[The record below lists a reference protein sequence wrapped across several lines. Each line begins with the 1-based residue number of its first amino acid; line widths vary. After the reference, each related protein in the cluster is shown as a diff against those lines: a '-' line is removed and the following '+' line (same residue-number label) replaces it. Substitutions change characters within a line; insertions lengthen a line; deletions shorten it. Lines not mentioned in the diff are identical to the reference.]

1 MINIKQLDD
10 WFDTVQLVSTKT
22 DGKTKYDFSNFT
34 FPSKFASKIYNKDF
48 TLQEAKDNQIE
59 LKILINKLNKNCNP
73 KNKIKTEEK
82 RGTLKSAEKL
92 FFLREEIIRAFKRGI
107 FPYID
112 GFKIEKKSDE
122 ELDDESH
129 EELDEESDKNEDI
142 DTTDMPDL
150 ESEKSINGKGIKILT
165 PSQMLSRLPI
175 TLTQLKAGNNSEK
188 LKNEIRQL
196 LYSLYRSKKLTK

>member
-1 MINIKQLDD
+1 M
-10 WFDTVQLVSTKT
+10 
-22 DGKTKYDFSNFT
+22 
-34 FPSKFASKIYNKDF
+34 
-48 TLQEAKDNQIE
+48 
-59 LKILINKLNKNCNP
+59 LNKNYNP
-73 KNKIKTEEK
+73 KNKIKAEEK

-92 FFLREEIIRAFKRGI
+92 FFIREEIIRAFKRGI

-142 DTTDMPDL
+142 DATDMPDL

-175 TLTQLKAGNNSEK
+175 TLTQLKAGNYPEK
-188 LKNEIRQL
+188 LKNEIGQSL
-196 LYSLYRSKKLTK
+196 CSLYRSKLHKTI

>member
-1 MINIKQLDD
+1 M
-10 WFDTVQLVSTKT
+10 
-22 DGKTKYDFSNFT
+22 
-34 FPSKFASKIYNKDF
+34 
-48 TLQEAKDNQIE
+48 
-59 LKILINKLNKNCNP
+59 LNKNYNP
-73 KNKIKTEEK
+73 KNKIKAEEK

-92 FFLREEIIRAFKRGI
+92 FFIREEIIRAFKRGI

-188 LKNEIRQL
+188 LKM
-196 LYSLYRSKKLTK
+196 KLDNYYILCTDQKNLQSNSIKV

>member
-1 MINIKQLDD
+1 MIGLTLYNLFLQKLMEKQNMTLAILH
-10 WFDTVQLVSTKT
+10 FHQNLLLKFIIRILHYKKT
-22 DGKTKYDFSNFT
+22 
-34 FPSKFASKIYNKDF
+34 
-48 TLQEAKDNQIE
+48 KDNQIE
-59 LKILINKLNKNCNP
+59 LKILINKLNKNYNP

-92 FFLREEIIRAFKRGI
+92 FFIREEIIRAFKRGI

-150 ESEKSINGKGIKILT
+150 ESEKSINGKGIKIST

-175 TLTQLKAGNNSEK
+175 TLTQLKAGNYPEK
-188 LKNEIRQL
+188 LKNEIGQS
-196 LYSLYRSKKLTK
+196 LYSLYRSKLHKTI

>member
-1 MINIKQLDD
+1 MIGLTLYNLFLQKLMEKQNMTLAILH
-10 WFDTVQLVSTKT
+10 FHQNLLLKFIIRILHYKKT
-22 DGKTKYDFSNFT
+22 
-34 FPSKFASKIYNKDF
+34 
-48 TLQEAKDNQIE
+48 KDNQIE
-59 LKILINKLNKNCNP
+59 LKILINKLNKNYNP

-92 FFLREEIIRAFKRGI
+92 FFIREEIIRAFKRGI

-112 GFKIEKKSDE
+112 GFKIEIKSDE

-150 ESEKSINGKGIKILT
+150 ESEKSINGKGIKIST

-175 TLTQLKAGNNSEK
+175 TLTQLKAGNYPEK
-188 LKNEIRQL
+188 LKNEIGQS
-196 LYSLYRSKKLTK
+196 LYSLYRSKLHKTI